1 MKNLLIDLL
10 YFKLRILA
18 RLIILRFRP
27 IVIAVTGSAGK
38 TSAKEA
44 IFSVLKDFKRVRRSV
59 GNFNSELGIPLT
71 ILGDFKKEDLNLFSR
86 EMPPGAHRF
95 RKVVFLLKVLLSGLL
110 CFLKSF
116 WSRENYP
123 QVLVLEYGADKPGDI
138 NRLKK
143 IAHPDIGVITSVG
156 KVPVHVEFYSSPEAV
171 MREKSHLISEI
182 PPSGWAIINGDDF
195 WKEELKRRTKA
206 QIRTFGTS
214 ENCDIKI
221 THFAHLKENNQI
233 VGITFKLEKE
243 GNWVPLSIKNA
254 FSLSHAYTAACALTV
269 ASCFDINLVSAAES
283 LSKNYFP
290 VEGRSVIL
298 KGVKNIQII
307 DESYNSSPL
316 ALEIA
321 LKSLGLVKGKRRV
334 AILGDMAELGEYS
347 QKAHEK
353 IGEELIPSSVD
364 LLITVGEKAKLFT
377 KKVKAFSFENVSQLE
392 EKILSFLEE
401 GDLVLVKG
409 SRFLRLDKIVEKI
422 KA

>member
-143 IAHPDIGVITSVG
+143 NC
-156 KVPVHVEFYSSPEAV
+156 SSGYW
-171 MREKSHLISEI
+171 RY
-182 PPSGWAIINGDDF
+182 
-195 WKEELKRRTKA
+195 
-206 QIRTFGTS
+206 
-214 ENCDIKI
+214 
-221 THFAHLKENNQI
+221 HFSWQSSSSC
-233 VGITFKLEKE
+233 GILF
-243 GNWVPLSIKNA
+243 
-254 FSLSHAYTAACALTV
+254 FS
-269 ASCFDINLVSAAES
+269 
-283 LSKNYFP
+283 
-290 VEGRSVIL
+290 
-298 KGVKNIQII
+298 
-307 DESYNSSPL
+307 
-316 ALEIA
+316 
-321 LKSLGLVKGKRRV
+321 
-334 AILGDMAELGEYS
+334 
-347 QKAHEK
+347 
-353 IGEELIPSSVD
+353 
-364 LLITVGEKAKLFT
+364 
-377 KKVKAFSFENVSQLE
+377 
-392 EKILSFLEE
+392 
-401 GDLVLVKG
+401 
-409 SRFLRLDKIVEKI
+409 
-422 KA
+422 